1 MMMFFSQEADVL
13 KKFQC
18 DTVRLTEES
27 FCRIFAEK
35 EEIRLFFINEN
46 EAFTDGRNIVV
57 DPAIWHL
64 YRDEQALQKIEEYLH
79 WPPVVLRD
87 TWNVL
92 QIVTRFQ
99 TLHEC
104 LHLLYSKFPPDGAVN
119 KRYQTRCE
127 KKIAALIGNIIEDA
141 YIEAVGASVY
151 DRIGPY
157 LRFGRIANIFARDDK
172 NGTIEKTLMN
182 TMMPMPKD
190 KGKGNEIISPEQ
202 QRKRQEERRRLEKLR
217 MVLNEGL
224 RLLLYPMLPKDE
236 MSEDVQVYT
245 KKLEPLWLDGSKA
258 ASPDERDSYT
268 ARIFDIIWPLIPD
281 ERSEILLT
289 GWLKLLDG
297 SRTHNGQAKS
307 IGSRRSHGKA
317 QAVTT
322 RLFANLDGTPKVSG
336 ENHDVTVIMR
346 DLPDFVRQKRA
357 VLDFSSYH
365 GKVLIYSGQKL
376 HAGPRHDKVEIKEN
390 HPAPEPA
397 MRRAYQDI
405 YKKYAVTIRTY
416 ANRFQQLLQ
425 GRVEEREERRLFGSG
440 ITSRYLSDPKK
451 RYWYRLQEGQ
461 GMPNLSVLLLID
473 GSGSMDGPRRD
484 AARASAV
491 ILHEVLKTQRIPHAI
506 VEHRASFEEL
516 EMDVNVLV
524 DFKEH
529 HNESLNLMRLQAEG
543 DNRDGLALLWSERYL
558 RQHGGTG
565 DSLMIVISD
574 GVPCH
579 EMDGYVPMDSIDDTA
594 KIVRHITRH
603 GTRIIA
609 IALDDVKTIDVYF
622 DHDFSCYNALKLM
635 YPDLIQCTDLSRLPG
650 QILGILV
657 RLIK

>member
-1 MMMFFSQEADVL
+1 MMMPFLQEDDIL

-18 DTVRLTEES
+18 DTVRLAEES
-27 FCRIFAEK
+27 FCRIFAEN
-35 EEIRLFFINEN
+35 EAARLFFINEN

-57 DPAIWHL
+57 DPAIWQL
-64 YRDEQALQKIEEYLH
+64 YRDRQALQQIEDYLH

-119 KRYQTRCE
+119 KRYQTHCE
-127 KKIAALIGNIIEDA
+127 KKVASLIGNIIEDA

-151 DRIGPY
+151 DQIGPY
-157 LRFGRIANIFARDDK
+157 LRFGRIANIFARDERD
-172 NGTIEKTLMN
+172 GTIEKALVN

-190 KGKGNEIISPEQ
+190 EGKAKDSISSEQ
-202 QRKRQEERRRLEKLR
+202 QKKLQEERQRLEKLR
-217 MVLNEGL
+217 LVLNEGL

-236 MSEDVQVYT
+236 MSEDVQLYT
-245 KKLEPLWLDGSKA
+245 KKLEPLWLDGSRA
-258 ASPDERDSYT
+258 ASPEERDSYT
-268 ARIFDIIWPLIPD
+268 VRIFDIIRPLIPD
-281 ERSEILLT
+281 ERSENLLT
-289 GWLKLLDG
+289 GWLELLDG

-322 RLFANLDGTPKVSG
+322 RLFANLDGTPRESG
-336 ENHDVTVIMR
+336 ENHDVTIIMR
-346 DLPDFVRQKRA
+346 DLPDFVRQKRE
-357 VLDFSSYH
+357 VLLLSSYH
-365 GKVLIYSGQKL
+365 GKVLIYPGQKL
-376 HAGPRHDKVEIKEN
+376 HAGPRHDKVEIREN
-390 HPAPEPA
+390 HPAPDPS

-405 YKKYAVTIRTY
+405 YKKYAVIIRSY

-425 GRVEEREERRLFGSG
+425 ERVEEREERRLFGSG
-440 ITSRYLSDPKK
+440 ITSRYLGDPKK

-461 GMPNLSVLLLID
+461 GIPNLSVLLLIN

-484 AARASAV
+484 AARASAI
-491 ILHEVLKTQRIPHAI
+491 ILHEVLKTQRIPYAV

-558 RQHGGTG
+558 RQHGRTEYP
-565 DSLMIVISD
+565 LMIVISD

-579 EMDGYVPMDSIDDTA
+579 EIDGYIPMGSLEDTA

-603 GTRIIA
+603 GTHIIA
-609 IALDDVKTIDVYF
+609 IALDDVQSVDIYF
-622 DHDFSCYNALKLM
+622 DNDFSCYEELCK
-635 YPDLIQCTDLSRLPG
+635 
-650 QILGILV
+650 
-657 RLIK
+657 